1 MDFSGKTFLITGS
14 ARRLG
19 REMAL
24 ALASRGA
31 NIIVHH
37 FHSLVEAEEIAD
49 QIHNL
54 GGKSWILQSDL
65 SDPNAADQLVAQAW
79 KLSPLDGIVNNAA
92 AFPSE
97 EWYDTSIEVW
107 QQTLA
112 LNLTA
117 PFLISK
123 SYAKLLSEMEFGH
136 ILNILDWRAL
146 RPGEDHLAYT
156 TSKAALAAL
165 TRSLAQAF
173 APHIAVNALALGAIL
188 PPADA
193 PAPPDLLQKIPLKR
207 WAGMNELTSAVMF
220 LLSSPPDIT
229 GSIIHL
235 DGGRHLT

>member
-1 MDFSGKTFLITGS
+1 
-14 ARRLG
+14 
-19 REMAL
+19 
-24 ALASRGA
+24 
-31 NIIVHH
+31 
-37 FHSLVEAEEIAD
+37 
-49 QIHNL
+49 
-54 GGKSWILQSDL
+54 
-65 SDPNAADQLVAQAW
+65 
-79 KLSPLDGIVNNAA
+79 
-92 AFPSE
+92 
-97 EWYDTSIEVW
+97 
-107 QQTLA
+107 
-112 LNLTA
+112 
-117 PFLISK
+117 
-123 SYAKLLSEMEFGH
+123 MEFGH

>member
-24 ALASRGA
+24 SLASHGA
-31 NIIVHH
+31 DIVLHH
-37 FHSLVEAEEIAD
+37 SHSQTEAEEAAKL
-49 QIHNL
+49 IHSM
-54 GGKSWILQSDL
+54 GRKAWILQSDL
-65 SDPNAADQLVAQAW
+65 SDLLAAEQLVPRAW
-79 KLSPLDGIVNNAA
+79 EFAPLAGIVNNAA
-92 AFPSE
+92 VFPSQ
-97 EWYDTSIEVW
+97 EWDDTSLEIW
-107 QQTLA
+107 RQTFA
-112 LNLTA
+112 VNLDA

-123 SYAKLLSEMEFGH
+123 SFAQLLTEMDFGH

-156 TSKAALAAL
+156 ISKSALAAL
-165 TRSLAQAF
+165 THSLAQSF

-188 PPADA
+188 PPASS
-193 PAPPDLLQKIPLKR
+193 PAAPDLLQKIPLKR
-207 WAGMNELTSAVMF
+207 WAEMDELSSAVLF

-235 DGGRHLT
+235 DGGRHLI